1 MLSIRPFQDVIKE
14 ASWVFSFLRNRL
26 ALLLSFMLGPAP
38 GMVSP
43 WKPEWNPIFELNIW
57 DKGLMQGQSS
67 WSQGSEQMFALHPPP
82 ATLPWVSFLSPT
94 VSYHCPSPTS
104 SAPVYTILKGSTQQT
119 GSLHNCYLN
128 T

>member
-1 MLSIRPFQDVIKE
+1 MLSIRPFQGVIKE
-14 ASWVFSFLRNRL
+14 RQAGYFLFWGTGWHSCF
-26 ALLLSFMLGPAP
+26 LLCLGHQGWCHLESLS
-38 GMVSP
+38 
-43 WKPEWNPIFELNIW
+43 ETQYFELNIW
-57 DKGLMQGQSS
+57 DKGLRQGQSS
-67 WSQGSEQMFALHPPP
+67 WSQGSEQTFALHPPP